1 MNENVQYSISLRDLF
16 SKQLNEANKNAQN
29 FNKTVSGISST
40 LATLGVAV
48 GFGAVIKGVIDTG
61 SSFEKAEVQ
70 LKTLLKSSSEAKDV
84 FNQLRQD
91 ATTSPFGFETLLK
104 GNAALISTGVS
115 AKNARTDFDALA
127 NAIAATGGG
136 EDELSRMAYNLQQ
149 IKNVGATAADIK
161 QFGMAGINIYGQLD
175 KYAAKYGVTIDKHHI
190 TYEQITG
197 ALKLAAQ
204 EGGDYY
210 NALNNMSE
218 TTGGKLS
225 NLSDSYKNFQYM
237 LFTQLKPTIDAVV
250 SSLTGLMNFVIKHIN
265 TIKLLAKV
273 VGVMLVAWAAWKA
286 AIAINVWWTG
296 LSTAAIVLNT
306 LATEGAAAAQIALN
320 IAMAANPVGMVIL
333 ALGALAAAILIVID
347 NNKALKA
354 QYNAESNTRIVEG
367 VNQERDAVQS
377 LAKDYQLLG
386 MSKSEA
392 RKQAV
397 AYMKS
402 DLSKGIGELEDQ
414 IGHSAD
420 PEERA
425 NLNQL
430 LTTKMAQRSALSSA
444 DLFEEKTGGAG
455 TVGIGGAKSEMSK
468 ASGMGTS
475 SGTSHTTIT
484 INIKNLIEAFTV
496 TTNNLQG
503 TSGKIKEEVVKALLS
518 AVTDAQI
525 VAGN

>member
-16 SKQLNEANKNAQN
+16 SKQLNEANKNAKN
-29 FNKTVSGISST
+29 FEKTVSSIQGT

-48 GFGAVIKGVIDTG
+48 GLGSLIKGIVETG
-61 SSFEKAEVQ
+61 SSFERAEVQ
-70 LKTLLKSSSEAKDV
+70 LKTLLKSSSEAKEV
-84 FNQLRQD
+84 FNQLRED
-91 ATTSPFGFETLLK
+91 STKSPFGFETLLK

-190 TYEQITG
+190 TYKQITG

-225 NLSDSYKNFQYM
+225 NLSDSFKNFQYM
-237 LFTQLKPTIDAVV
+237 LFTQLKPVIDAVV
-250 SSLTGLMNFVIKHIN
+250 TSLTGLMNFIQKNIN
-265 TIKLLAKV
+265 TVKTLAKV
-273 VGVMLVAWAAWKA
+273 AGIMLVLWGAWKA
-286 AIAINVWWTG
+286 AVAINVWWTG

-306 LATEGAAAAQIALN
+306 LATEGAAAAQVALN

-333 ALGALAAAILIVID
+333 ALGALAAAILLIID
-347 NNKALKA
+347 RNNQLKA
-354 QYNAESNTRIVEG
+354 QYESGINNNIKEAVDS
-367 VNQERDAVQS
+367 ERSAVQG

-386 MSKSEA
+386 MSQKEA

-397 AYMKS
+397 DFQKS
-402 DLSKGIGELEDQ
+402 SLTKEIGDLENQ

-420 PEERA
+420 PEKRA
-425 NLNQL
+425 SLSAI
-430 LTTKMAQRSALSSA
+430 LTTKMAQKSALSSS
-444 DLFEEKTGGAG
+444 DLFTEKTDGA
-455 TVGIGGAKSEMSK
+455 GAKSEMSK
-468 ASGMGTS
+468 ASGMGSS
-475 SGTSHTTIT
+475 SGTSHTTVT